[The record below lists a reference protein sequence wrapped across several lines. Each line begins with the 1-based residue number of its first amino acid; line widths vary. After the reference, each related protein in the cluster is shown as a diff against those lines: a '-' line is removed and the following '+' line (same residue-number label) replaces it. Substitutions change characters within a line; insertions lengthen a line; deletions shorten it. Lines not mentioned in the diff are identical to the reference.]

1 MTRPTLALVLFAAC
15 SSPAR
20 PPVTE
25 PAPSGGEVAT
35 PSTPTPATP
44 APAPAAT
51 PAEKLTA
58 DTPKTT
64 VAGNTF
70 IAPVEWSLR
79 VRGTGTMLEAP
90 EGGSVVAIY
99 DLATANDAADA
110 VAQAWAAHAGKAPFP
125 LVNSTTAADSDGW
138 SKITRF
144 NYDVPPNLKRTIG
157 ANARFANGAWTVVL
171 VDLDNAIAEKR
182 GSQLGLMLGK
192 LLPRGGV
199 RESFAGKT
207 AATLD
212 QAKIDQL
219 IKFVAD
225 AEKATGVPG
234 VSFGLIQNGKVIYAG
249 GVGVRRLGKPAKVD
263 GDTKYMVASNTKALA
278 TLMLA
283 KLVDAKKITWDTKA
297 TELLPSFKLGD
308 ADTTSKVLV
317 KHLICACT
325 GLPRQDFEWLF
336 QWDGVTPAKV
346 MDTLATMQP
355 TSKFGELF
363 QYSNPLA
370 AAAGFIGGH
379 VANPSLEL
387 GAAFDKAMQSLVF
400 GPLGMATTTFEFK
413 KGEAGNAAAP
423 HSQDVDGKPALA
435 LAKVNTSIVPV
446 RPAGGAWSSVKDML
460 KYVQMELAEGT
471 VNGKPYI
478 GKEALLARRAPQVAI
493 GTDATYGMGLM
504 VDKTWGVTVVHH
516 GGDMIG
522 FHSDMMWLPDH
533 GIGAV
538 ILTNGDPGWMI
549 RSQFQRKLLEV
560 AFDGKPE
567 ADAKIAANAKA
578 YFESI
583 EAARKLVTVPA
594 DAAEAGKLAKTYASD
609 ALGTIAVSTKG
620 KAVTFDFGEYA
631 SEVASKK
638 NPDGTVSFITIVPG
652 MGGIEF
658 VVGEAGG
665 KKTLTTRDGQHEYVF
680 TEKP

>member
-1 MTRPTLALVLFAAC
+1 MMRRTLALVAFAAC
-15 SSPAR
+15 SSPAK

-25 PAPSGGEVAT
+25 PAPAGSDTAVVE
-35 PSTPTPATP
+35 PPPNATP
-44 APAPAAT
+44 APGPKET
-51 PAEKLTA
+51 PPQKMTV

-70 IAPVEWSLR
+70 IVAAGWSMR
-79 VRGTGTMLEAP
+79 VRGAGTIIEAP
-90 EGGSVVAIY
+90 EGGSTFAIY
-99 DLATANDAADA
+99 DLPDAKDAADA
-110 VAQAWAAHAGKAPFP
+110 VTQAWAQFKGKTPFTQI
-125 LVNSTTAADSDGW
+125 NTTTGADTDGW
-138 SKITRF
+138 SKITGF
-144 NYDVPPNLKRTIG
+144 SYDVPPNLKRAVG
-157 ANARFANGAWTVVL
+157 ASARFANGVWTVL
-171 VDLDNAIAEKR
+171 VFDLDQAVAEKR
-182 GSQLGLMLGK
+182 GAQLGLMLGK
-192 LLPRGGV
+192 LLPKGGE

-219 IKFVAD
+219 IKFVED
-225 AEKATGVPG
+225 GEKVTGVPG
-234 VSFGLIQNGKVIYAG
+234 VSFGLIQNGKVVYAG
-249 GVGVRRLGKPAKVD
+249 GVGVRQLGKPAKVD
-263 GDTKYMVASNTKALA
+263 GDTKYMIASNTKGLA

-283 KLVDAKKITWDTKA
+283 KLVDDKKITWDQKA

-308 ADTTSKVLV
+308 AETTSKVQV

-336 QWDGVTPAKV
+336 QWAGVTPEKV
-346 MDTLATMQP
+346 MATLGTMQP

-379 VANPSLEL
+379 VANPTLEL

-400 GPLGMATTTFEFK
+400 GPLKMSSTTFDFK
-413 KGEAGNAAAP
+413 KGQGGNAAVPHAP
-423 HSQDVDGKPALA
+423 DVDGKQTLA

-460 KYVQMELAEGT
+460 KYVQMELDNGT
-471 VNGKPYI
+471 VGGKPYI
-478 GKEALLARRAPQVAI
+478 GKDALLARRAPQVAV

-504 VDKTWGVTVVHH
+504 VNKTWGVPVVHH

-522 FHSDMMWLPDH
+522 FHSDMMWLPEH
-533 GIGAV
+533 GVGAV

-560 AFDGKPE
+560 LFDGKPE
-567 ADAKIAANAKA
+567 ADAKLAANAKA
-578 YFESI
+578 FFDEI
-583 EAARKLVTVPA
+583 AAARKLLVVPA
-594 DAAEAGKLAKTYASD
+594 DAAEASKLAKRYAN
-609 ALGTIAVSTKG
+609 AELGDITVLTKG
-620 KAVTFDFGEYA
+620 KTVSFDVGEYA

-638 NPDGTVSFITIVPG
+638 NPDGTVSFITTAPG
-652 MGGIEF
+652 AGGFEF
-658 VVGEAGG
+658 VAGEAGG
-665 KKTLTTRDGQHEYVF
+665 KKTLTARDGQHEYVF
-680 TEKP
+680 TEK